1 MNYPLIILFIACIF
15 MIASSAIGIKL
26 YNEYSSF
33 LEEHKTTDK
42 NAYDAWVKSYEG
54 SFRYL
59 IISLSSASAVVFG
72 IFIYGIYLIIKTSKG
87 TIKGTIGFIDSMAN
101 TTPNFNQ
108 QSYYPYSKKITQLFN
123 SINIMIFLPIFWIII

>member
-59 IISLSSASAVVFG
+59 IISLSSASVVVFG
-72 IFIYGIYLIIKTSKG
+72 IFIYGIYLIIKNSKDTAVG
-87 TIKGTIGFIDSMAN
+87 LIGFIDSMAN
-101 TTPNFNQ
+101 TTNLNQ
-108 QSYYPYSKKITQLFN
+108 QSYYPYPNPNLKK
-123 SINIMIFLPIFWIII
+123 